1 MNNQTPVPMSAYL
14 TNDTTKKYL
23 ESMLG
28 NNTKSFITSLSTMV
42 GSNSQLN
49 ACDRKSI
56 LGCALKSVGLN
67 LPFDPNLGFCYA
79 IPYKDGQTGE
89 SIATF
94 QMGVKGFIQL
104 ALRSGQI
111 RKLNVMAVKEGEFI
125 GRDISGDPEI
135 KWLSES
141 ERVKLETVGY
151 MAYIQTTAGFEKVI
165 YWAIE
170 EVQKHAK
177 SYSQAYRNALKSG
190 KTNNVV
196 WIDNFDKMA
205 EKTVLKALISRY
217 APMSVELQE
226 AIKYDQ
232 SSIIIDPVTGQEN
245 VSYVDNV
252 EDATVLVSKEQIKE
266 IAMLMPKGSKISDF
280 TKYTAIKDIPEEAF
294 EDIIKAL
301 KEIEPVGEENASI
314 E

>member
-1 MNNQTPVPMSAYL
+1 MNNQLATMSAYL

-28 NNTKSFITSLSTMV
+28 NNTKSFVTSLSTMV
-42 GSNSQLN
+42 GSNPQLN
-49 ACDRKSI
+49 LCDRKSI

-79 IPYKDGQTGE
+79 IPYKDGQTGD

-135 KWLSES
+135 KWLPES
-141 ERVKLETVGY
+141 DRVKLDTVGY
-151 MAYIQTTAGFEKVI
+151 MAYIQTTAGFEKVV
-165 YWAIE
+165 YWSVE
-170 EVQKHAK
+170 EVQKHAEQ
-177 SYSQAYRNALKSG
+177 YSQAYRNAIKYG
-190 KTNNVV
+190 KKNNVV

-232 SSIIIDPVTGQEN
+232 SAIVIDPVTGEEEVN
-245 VSYVDNV
+245 YVDNV
-252 EDATVLVSKEQIKE
+252 QDAVVLISKEQLKE
-266 IAMLMPKGSKISDF
+266 LASLIPKNKKISDV
-280 TKYTAIKDIPEEAF
+280 TIYKAIKDIPEEEF
-294 EDIIKAL
+294 ENVKKVLMEL
-301 KEIEPVGEENASI
+301 KGEQNVSVE
-314 E
+314 

>member
-1 MNNQTPVPMSAYL
+1 MNNQLATMSAYL

-28 NNTKSFITSLSTMV
+28 NNTKSFVTSLSTMV
-42 GSNSQLN
+42 GSNPQLN
-49 ACDRKSI
+49 LCDRKSI

-79 IPYKDGQTGE
+79 IPYKDGQTGD

-135 KWLSES
+135 KWLPES
-141 ERVKLETVGY
+141 DRVKLDTVGY
-151 MAYIQTTAGFEKVI
+151 MAYIQTTAGFEKVV
-165 YWAIE
+165 YWSVE
-170 EVQKHAK
+170 EVQKHAEQ
-177 SYSQAYRNALKSG
+177 YSQAYRNAIKYG
-190 KTNNVV
+190 KKNSVV

-232 SSIIIDPVTGQEN
+232 SAIVIDPVTGEEEVN
-245 VSYVDNV
+245 YVDNV
-252 EDATVLVSKEQIKE
+252 QDAVVLISKEQLKE
-266 IAMLMPKGSKISDF
+266 LASLIPKNKKISDV
-280 TKYTAIKDIPEEAF
+280 TIYKAIKDIPEEEF
-294 EDIIKAL
+294 ENVKKVLMEL
-301 KEIEPVGEENASI
+301 KGEQNVSVE
-314 E
+314 

>member
-1 MNNQTPVPMSAYL
+1 MNNQLATMSAYL

-28 NNTKSFITSLSTMV
+28 NNTKSFVTSLSTMV
-42 GSNSQLN
+42 GSNPQLN
-49 ACDRKSI
+49 LCDRKSI

-79 IPYKDGQTGE
+79 IPYKDGQTGD

-135 KWLSES
+135 KWLPES
-141 ERVKLETVGY
+141 DRVKLDTVGY
-151 MAYIQTTAGFEKVI
+151 MAYIQTTAGFEKVV
-165 YWAIE
+165 YWSVE
-170 EVQKHAK
+170 EVQKHAEQ
-177 SYSQAYRNALKSG
+177 YSQAYRNAIKYG
-190 KTNNVV
+190 KKNNVV

-232 SSIIIDPVTGQEN
+232 SAIVIDPVTGEEEVN
-245 VSYVDNV
+245 YVDNV
-252 EDATVLVSKEQIKE
+252 QDAVVLISKEQLKE
-266 IAMLMPKGSKISDF
+266 LASLIPKDKKISDV
-280 TKYTAIKDIPEEAF
+280 TIYKAIKDIPEEEF
-294 EDIIKAL
+294 ENVKKVLMEL
-301 KEIEPVGEENASI
+301 KGEQNVSVE
-314 E
+314 